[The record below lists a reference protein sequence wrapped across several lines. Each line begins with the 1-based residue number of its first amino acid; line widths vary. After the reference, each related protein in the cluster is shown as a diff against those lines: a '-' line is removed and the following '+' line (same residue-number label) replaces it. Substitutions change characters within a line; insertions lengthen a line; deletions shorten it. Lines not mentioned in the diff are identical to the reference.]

1 MTLDNAGVDF
11 LGTLESVS
19 GDGLTVTTTPFN
31 RTAFSTAPVLGGM
44 LIVVNGPMAGQWR
57 RIVGAEGGGAGL
69 IRRSYQL
76 DRPISGLD
84 TQSLCTTTPFRGRM
98 IFHRNRYRDVG
109 AFQVRPDASFGSG
122 PNTKSWWALVAV
134 SARHREHYVGAHR

>member
-1 MTLDNAGVDF
+1 
-11 LGTLESVS
+11 
-19 GDGLTVTTTPFN
+19 
-31 RTAFSTAPVLGGM
+31 M

-76 DRPISGLD
+76 DRPILGLD
-84 TQSLCTTTPFRGRM
+84 TKSLCTTTPFRGRM

-109 AFQVRPDASFGSG
+109 AFQVRPDGSFGRKRSKLNRG
-122 PNTKSWWALVAV
+122 GHS
-134 SARHREHYVGAHR
+134 

>member
-1 MTLDNAGVDF
+1 
-11 LGTLESVS
+11 
-19 GDGLTVTTTPFN
+19 
-31 RTAFSTAPVLGGM
+31 M

-76 DRPISGLD
+76 DRPILGLD
-84 TQSLCTTTPFRGRM
+84 TKSLCTTTPFRGRM

-122 PNTKSWWALVAV
+122 PN
-134 SARHREHYVGAHR
+134 